1 MSNDPPFQPRTVTI
15 VGVGLIGGSL
25 GLALKRRGV
34 AETVIGVS
42 RDETLTAARELGV
55 IDDGYPYEAM
65 AEGVAQSD
73 LVVLC
78 TPIARIL
85 ELLPDAMSAATA
97 GAIVCDVGSTKREI
111 VTRAESLPHDGVH
124 FIGGH
129 PMAGSEKTGLDA
141 ATPNLF
147 QRATYCIVA
156 PPGAPAQA
164 LERVKGM
171 AVAVGAAPLVLE
183 ADEHDYL
190 VAGISHLPL
199 LVAVVLVRAV
209 AGDSTW
215 PAMRRLAS
223 TGFRDTSRLASGS
236 PEMGRDMC
244 LTNKDTILAW
254 LERFRHELD
263 QLRCIIEEGD
273 NAVEEVL
280 VQAQDSRERWL
291 EEKGW

>member
-1 MSNDPPFQPRTVTI
+1 MGFSRRHRTVAQAL
-15 VGVGLIGGSL
+15 VRGSISREAEA
-25 GLALKRRGV
+25 LADAVYG
-34 AETVIGVS
+34 ADI
-42 RDETLTAARELGV
+42 
-55 IDDGYPYEAM
+55 
-65 AEGVAQSD
+65 
-73 LVVLC
+73 VVLA
-78 TPIARIL
+78 TPIQV
-85 ELLPDAMSAATA
+85 LPAVMDAIAPHLSPHT
-97 GAIVCDVGSTKREI
+97 VVTDVASTKAQVMRWAAGHLPG
-111 VTRAESLPHDGVH
+111 VT

-236 PEMGRDMC
+236 PELGRDMC

-280 VQAQDSRERWL
+280 VQARDSRERWL